1 MKKFIICLSILISI
15 SAFSQHEISGT
26 VTYFFN
32 EYQGDKVDI
41 GAKVYLIDSLTFIKT
56 QNSESLGGYEAMKV
70 KRRLA
75 SYYIDDL
82 TRLNTDIEYN
92 KLLKDKRKL
101 EKRNKHLKEKYKEEY
116 NALLVEI
123 KPYELEI
130 DKKEEQ
136 VKGYVN
142 DLKENKVFEDGE
154 WRKYCSDAFMAFLRL
169 TVVNRDNINTRSVN
183 GIGTYSFKKIKS
195 GSYYIIM
202 QSKNRTGLNS
212 FNLGGK
218 ILVKN
223 VVIRNEDIDISKNFT
238 LN

>member
-56 QNSESLGGYEAMKV
+56 KNSESLRGYEGMKV

-75 SYYIDDL
+75 SYYTDDL
-82 TRLNTDIEYN
+82 TKLNADIDYN

-101 EKRNKHLKEKYKEEY
+101 EKRNKHLKEKYKEKY
-116 NALLVEI
+116 NTLLTEI
-123 KPYELEI
+123 KPYEAKI
-130 DKKEEQ
+130 KKKEEQ
-136 VKGYVN
+136 VKYYVN
-142 DLKENKVFEDGE
+142 DLKENKVFEDYE
-154 WRKYCSDAFMAFLRL
+154 WRTYCGDAFMAFMRL
-169 TVVNRDNINTRSVN
+169 TIINKKNIKTRSVN
-183 GIGTYSFKKIKS
+183 GIGTYSFKNIES

-218 ILVKN
+218 ILVKK
-223 VVIRNEDIDISKNFT
+223 VIIKNQDLDVSKNFT